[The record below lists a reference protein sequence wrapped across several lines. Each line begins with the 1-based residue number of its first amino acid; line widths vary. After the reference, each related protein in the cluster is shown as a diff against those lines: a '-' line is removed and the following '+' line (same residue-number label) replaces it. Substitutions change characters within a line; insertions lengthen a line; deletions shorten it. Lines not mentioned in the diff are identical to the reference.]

1 MDRDAESGP
10 VPHLH
15 WPTRQRHG
23 PSLGVKWWTFRRQ
36 QKSPSELFAIFET
49 HCAPRKNVTIQRKL
63 FYEKK
68 QSTGETIDEWIT
80 QLRLIA
86 TDCEFHNQD
95 EMIRDMIV
103 LNSVNKKVQERLLE
117 TDDLDLSKALKIAKI
132 HETNIEQMKLISNTD
147 VHYVGSR
154 RERKPATRQMPAT
167 RKRYTAPPVR
177 RTDGSRPKTWRS
189 PDDAKCSNCG
199 RIHTRQTC
207 PLTMR
212 LSTIAGSWTTSPQ
225 CADRQF
231 QLKVQLDDRGNVH
244 NECMQST
251 MPTTIRR
258 TKSLQSDAC
267 QPVWI
272 QSILEDSHIQH
283 FTLVVI
289 VSRWNSRWTPVLK

>member
-1 MDRDAESGP
+1 MDFTGNISENWARWKELMELVLA
-10 VPHLH
+10 
-15 WPTRQRHG
+15 G
-23 PSLGVKWWTFRRQ
+23 PSANKWTETQKAAQFLICIGQ
-36 QKSPSELFAIFET
+36 QGRDMARAWVSSGELSEDNKKVFET

-154 RERKPATRQMPAT
+154 REQKPATRQ
-167 RKRYTAPPVR
+167 RYTAPPVR
-177 RTDGSRPKTWRS
+177 RTDG
-189 PDDAKCSNCG
+189 A
-199 RIHTRQTC
+199 
-207 PLTMR
+207 
-212 LSTIAGSWTTSPQ
+212 
-225 CADRQF
+225 
-231 QLKVQLDDRGNVH
+231 
-244 NECMQST
+244 
-251 MPTTIRR
+251 
-258 TKSLQSDAC
+258 
-267 QPVWI
+267 
-272 QSILEDSHIQH
+272 
-283 FTLVVI
+283 
-289 VSRWNSRWTPVLK
+289 